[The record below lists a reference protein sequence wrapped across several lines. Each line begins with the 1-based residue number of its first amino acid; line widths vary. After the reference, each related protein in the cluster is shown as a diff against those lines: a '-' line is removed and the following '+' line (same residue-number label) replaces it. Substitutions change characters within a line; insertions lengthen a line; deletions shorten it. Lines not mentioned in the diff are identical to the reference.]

1 MKGGSSMNAAAQM
14 PVSGGC
20 NYTDG
25 AQYVGCQVAARGWPS
40 PNGMSGGKKFKLC
53 RACMSTPCSC
63 SPRKTNRRVKRGGCG
78 CNMMNGGK
86 SRKRSRSRGKKGG
99 FMGLVKE
106 AIVPFG
112 LFALQKRSQ
121 KRLSSKGGSGK
132 FRRSSRQTRKSR
144 RH

>member
-1 MKGGSSMNAAAQM
+1 MKGGSSSNAVAQM
-14 PVSGGC
+14 PNSEGC

-40 PNGMSGGKKFKLC
+40 PSGMSGGKKAKLC
-53 RACMSTPCSC
+53 RVCKSTPCTC
-63 SPRKTNRRVKRGGCG
+63 KRRNKSRSVKRGGCG
-78 CNMMNGGK
+78 CNSMLGGK
-86 SRKRSRSRGKKGG
+86 SRKRGKSRGKKGG
-99 FMGLVKE
+99 FMGLVNE

-121 KRLSSKGGSGK
+121 KRLSLKGGSK
-132 FRRSSRQTRKSR
+132 KSRKSRKSR